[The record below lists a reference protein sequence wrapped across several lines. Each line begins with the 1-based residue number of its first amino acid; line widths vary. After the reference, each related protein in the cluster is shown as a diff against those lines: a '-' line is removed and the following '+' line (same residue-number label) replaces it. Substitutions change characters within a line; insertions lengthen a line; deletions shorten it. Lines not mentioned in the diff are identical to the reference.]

1 MRRNT
6 SVVSVG
12 NVKVGGNNDIT
23 VQSMTKTNTSD
34 VNATVKQIKDL
45 EEAGCEIIRCAVPDM
60 AAAAA
65 IEGCLTD
72 VRKFES

>member
-45 EEAGCEIIRCAVPDM
+45 EEAGCEIIRCAVPDLSL
-60 AAAAA
+60 
-65 IEGCLTD
+65 IHI
-72 VRKFES
+72 